1 MIKMNQAGFT
11 RKIILKKVSRRRMVY
26 VLMLA
31 VLGAFLAGS
40 ASDQDNMPIP
50 NPDIKKDLQVSTRI
64 QTSAMAPLEFDK
76 SEYSSRRQKL
86 MDQIPDG
93 IAIIQGSL
101 SGPLNNEFIQNND
114 FIYLC
119 GVKLPQ
125 AILIIDG
132 IHKESILFYST
143 REIYLRNE
151 GLSLDLLRDPKGATG
166 VEKYYPANEFTA
178 VLTGLAAQTKIIY
191 TPFTPEGPPQ
201 EVATNSE
208 WDGRLTRERQL
219 AAMIQQRLPGIEV
232 RDCTNML
239 WDLRRIKT
247 PAEIEVLRKASQIT
261 VQAMTEVY
269 KAARVGQN
277 EYELSALFE
286 YICKRQGCRR
296 VFDYN
301 VIISSAENHPYLH
314 YYRHNRKLIDGD
326 FLLVDSGADYC
337 DYDSDITISFP
348 INGKFSPRQREIYE
362 ACNAVSKA
370 CLLYY
375 KPGITAFEV
384 GALVRKKLQDEG
396 YDLTRDSFT
405 SLRYFKEGGVTHYV
419 GLATHDAGGS
429 DKPKDVPLRAGE
441 VFASDVFA
449 VFPNENLGVRVE
461 NVVLITATGCENL
474 STGLPRE
481 ISEIE
486 ALMKN
491 ARK

>member
-1 MIKMNQAGFT
+1 MT
-11 RKIILKKVSRRRMVY
+11 RSL
-26 VLMLA
+26 
-31 VLGAFLAGS
+31 S
-40 ASDQDNMPIP
+40 ACIVA
-50 NPDIKKDLQVSTRI
+50 L
-64 QTSAMAPLEFDK
+64 AMASAIAANAPLDFDK
-76 SEYSSRRQKL
+76 SEYAARRQKL
-86 MDQIPDG
+86 MAQIPDG

-101 SGPLNNEFIQNND
+101 AGPLNNEFIQNND

-119 GVKLPQ
+119 GVKLPR
-125 AILIIDG
+125 AVLIVDG
-132 IHKESILFYST
+132 IHKESTLFCST
-143 REIYLRNE
+143 SENYLRNE

-166 VEKYYPANEFTA
+166 VEKYYPANEFTTI
-178 VLTGLAAQTKIIY
+178 LTGLAAQAKVY

-201 EVATNSE
+201 EVATNSD

-219 AAMIQQRLPGIEV
+219 AKMIQQRFPNTEV

-247 PAEIEVLRKASQIT
+247 PAEIEVMRRASRIS
-261 VQAMTEVY
+261 VQAMIEVM
-269 KAARVGQN
+269 KEARIGQY

-286 YICKRQGCRR
+286 YVCKRQGSRR

-314 YYRHNRKLIDGD
+314 YYRHNRKLADGD
-326 FLLVDSGADYC
+326 FLVVDSGADYQ

-375 KPGITAFEV
+375 KPGVTAYEV
-384 GALVRKKLQDEG
+384 GAQVRKKLLEEG
-396 YDLTRDSFT
+396 YDLTRDAFT
-405 SLRYFKEGGVTHYV
+405 SLQYFREGGVTHYV

-429 DKPKDVPLRAGE
+429 DKPKNQPLRAGE

-449 VFPNENLGVRVE
+449 VFPKENLGVRIE
-461 NVVLITATGCENL
+461 NVVLITETGCENL
-474 STGLPRE
+474 SVGLPRE

-486 ALMKN
+486 ALMKGN
-491 ARK
+491 RK